1 MVLNLDVQLKFW
13 ELLFALIAAGGVVI
27 AAIYVILNFVHR
39 RLKPAL
45 YVEAGGVVLSVG
57 EEKLLEQIARAE
69 GKDQNLF
76 ALARALNADEIA
88 VYAVARE
95 LKHKDLIVE
104 VADLSAGSPRFEL
117 SPAGN
122 EAALARNYIKLAL

>member
-1 MVLNLDVQLKFW
+1 MLELDVQLKFW
-13 ELLFALIAAGGVVI
+13 ELLFALAAAGIVVI
-27 AAIYVILNFVHR
+27 GAIFVAVNAMR
-39 RLKPAL
+39 RRIKPAF

-57 EEKLLEQIARAE
+57 EECLLERVARAD
-69 GKDQNLF
+69 GKDRNLSS
-76 ALARALNADEIA
+76 LARALNADEIS

-122 EAALARNYIKLAL
+122 AAALARNYLKLV

>member
-1 MVLNLDVQLKFW
+1 MLELDVQLKFG
-13 ELLFALIAAGGVVI
+13 ELLFALVAAGVIVVGAI
-27 AAIYVILNFVHR
+27 AVAMSVR
-39 RLKPAL
+39 RRHTRPVL

-57 EEKLLEQIARAE
+57 EERLLEQVARAD
-69 GKDQNLF
+69 GKNRNLF
-76 ALARALNADEIA
+76 ALARALNADEIS
-88 VYAVARE
+88 VYSVARE

-122 EAALARNYIKLAL
+122 EAALARNYIKLAI

>member
-1 MVLNLDVQLKFW
+1 MLELDVQLKFW
-13 ELLFALIAAGGVVI
+13 ELLFALVAAGIVVI
-27 AAIYVILNFVHR
+27 GAIFVAVNAMR
-39 RLKPAL
+39 RRIKPAL

-57 EEKLLEQIARAE
+57 EECLLERVARADGE
-69 GKDQNLF
+69 DRKLSS
-76 ALARALNADEIA
+76 LARVLNADEIS

-122 EAALARNYIKLAL
+122 AAALARNYLKLV